1 MPLKKVFKTL
11 PEDKKK
17 EQLISCLYLLPQKE
31 RDEMLYSLFPSLKT
45 TTEYNE
51 LLSQN
56 EIEFISQVL
65 DSQGIMTEPELNQSN
80 KTPT

>member
-31 RDEMLYSLFPSLKT
+31 RDEVLYSLFPSLKT

-51 LLSQN
+51 LLSQD

-65 DSQGIMTEPELNQSN
+65 DSQGI
-80 KTPT
+80 KTPP